1 MKTYGMFT
9 DAGNELIHTIVES
22 AIKLKR
28 TFGDEDAHVWQ
39 WTYTALNKLSYGEG
53 FEEAT
58 DTEVRESVYSA
69 LEDAIEGWSIS
80 DDEYW
85 FYVNKPVDSHA

>member
-9 DAGNELIHTIVES
+9 DAGDELVHNIVES
-22 AIKLKR
+22 AIKLKK

-39 WTYTALNKLSYGEG
+39 WAYTALDKLSYGEG

-58 DTEVRESVYSA
+58 DTVVRESVYTA
-69 LEDAIEGWSIS
+69 LKDSIEHWYIS
-80 DDEYW
+80 SDEYW
-85 FYVNKPVDSHA
+85 FYVKQGVDNHA